1 MGKSFKLKIITL
13 GDQYS
18 GKTSILNRYK
28 TNTFLTYSTSTIGV
42 DFFTSNINK
51 NDTNYTLNIWD
62 TSGQE
67 KFNSIITSYYRN
79 IVVAIL
85 VFDVSNI
92 KSFNNLK
99 KWLNNIDCYC
109 NDDVIIKLVG
119 NKCDKKIEVDERDIN
134 LLCRDYNIDYLEV
147 SAKDN
152 INIELLFNNIIDDV
166 DNKLINCVLV
176 PNNNNGISIIDKFKI
191 EDIKKIKKVKEP
203 KCCIIL

>member
-1 MGKSFKLKIITL
+1 MGKSIKLKLITL
-13 GDQYS
+13 GDQYC
-18 GKTSILNRYK
+18 GKSSILNRYK
-28 TNTFLTYSTSTIGV
+28 TNEFLTNITSTIGV
-42 DFFTSNINK
+42 DFFTSIIHK
-51 NDTNYTLNIWD
+51 NDTKYILNIWD

-92 KSFNNLK
+92 KSFNNIK
-99 KWLNNIDCYC
+99 KWLNNIKCYC

-119 NKCDKKIEVDERDIN
+119 NKCDKTIEVDIQDIN
-134 LLCRDYNIDYLEV
+134 LLCLDYNIDYLEV

-152 INIELLFNNIIDDV
+152 INIDLLFNNIIDDV
-166 DNKLINCVLV
+166 DDKLVNCVLV

-191 EDIKKIKKVKEP
+191 EDIKIKKVKEP
-203 KCCIIL
+203 KCCTIL